1 MNMRKR
7 FLAIC
12 LISAVLIAVLIPSCE
27 SAEERGTIIVKATLC
42 GAPWE
47 GAVNYTLTGPG
58 GSPIM
63 GECLPNL
70 EEFGRCQDVEC
81 PGEWTCDSF
90 SNYWAT
96 FVDIAPHRTQA
107 VACGDTV
114 VFTLNFEKNQDAS
127 IEFLTWTI
135 NGEPV
140 APNTIEEPY
149 EVYLGDVINV
159 NYKPHVDGC
168 EGEVV
173 TVNETSELLIHWV
186 NSDGEVDE
194 PSVHVANNWC
204 AVVKEPEPE
213 KLSQRP
219 SFNGEPVEY
228 CQEFYLPYCENV
240 TLDVETSWQLG
251 TYTDYIKTINWLYIG
266 ECGPQ
271 TPCCALFE
279 LLGEV
284 YVDMNPLV
292 ISGYVFELESHASIK
307 LVEDMDVNPDNDH
320 SWNNPALYIS
330 SNPMP
335 FP

>member
-1 MNMRKR
+1 MRKR

-12 LISAVLIAVLIPSCE
+12 SISVVLIAILVPGCE
-27 SAEERGTIIVKATLC
+27 SAEEGGTIIVKATLC

-47 GAVNYTLTGPG
+47 GALNYKLTGPE
-58 GSPIM
+58 
-63 GECLPNL
+63 GECIFGACDEAPCVQPL
-70 EEFGRCQDVEC
+70 GRCEDVEC
-81 PGEWTCDSF
+81 SEDWTCDPF
-90 SNYWAT
+90 SNDWAV
-96 FVDIAPHRTQA
+96 FVDITPHQTQT
-107 VACGDTV
+107 VTSGDTV
-114 VFTLNFEKNQDAS
+114 TFTLNFEKNQDAS

-159 NYKPHVDGC
+159 HYKPHVDGC

-186 NSDGEVDE
+186 DSYGEVDE
-194 PSVHVANNWC
+194 PYIHVANNWC

-219 SFNGEPVEY
+219 SVNGEPVEY

-240 TLDVETSWQLG
+240 TLDVETIWQLD
-251 TYTDYIKTINWLYIG
+251 TCTDYIKTINWLHIG
-266 ECGPQ
+266 ECIEP
-271 TPCCALFE
+271 PCCTLFE
-279 LLGEV
+279 LMGE
-284 YVDMNPLV
+284 
-292 ISGYVFELESHASIK
+292 GYVFELESRASIE